1 MTEKPGNPDNA
12 QASHPPLSAEARA
25 TWGSTLIAAFS
36 ALISL
41 VALGIGLYSAHLVE
55 QQNSNSQQQALL
67 SLVTDIQQGQ
77 QAPASTNENAI
88 AAELAVL
95 GEAEEAS
102 NIISDIPHSGV
113 SSAEK
118 YIVGRALEDGDDY
131 RPALDLLKGAAQQ
144 ASDPRT
150 AADAWRAVA
159 AILYTLKSKSQ
170 AEEDVSRAE
179 KSFSRPDVTT
189 FSKRSNVA
197 YTELFDIPY
206 RVFADCPAAREEWDD
221 ASYLIQHN
229 RDLLNGSNSTA
240 AVMNAATALAKT
252 CHVPHDTLKEETLLK
267 LISP

>member
-1 MTEKPGNPDNA
+1 MAEEPREPNNE
-12 QASHPPLSAEARA
+12 QISNPPLTPEAKA
-25 TWGSTLIAAFS
+25 TWGATLIAAFS

-77 QAPASTNENAI
+77 APGSTNGNVVS
-88 AAELAVL
+88 AELTVL

-102 NIISDIPHSGV
+102 SIINDSLRSGA
-113 SSAEK
+113 SSVEK
-118 YIVGRALEDGDDY
+118 YIVGRALENGDDY
-131 RPALDLLKGAAQQ
+131 QPALKLLKGAAQQ

-159 AILYTLKSKSQ
+159 AILYTLKLTSQ
-170 AEEDVSRAE
+170 AEGDVNRAKE
-179 KSFSRPDVTT
+179 SFGRPDIATA
-189 FSKRSNVA
+189 SKRSNVA
-197 YTELFDIPY
+197 YTDLFDIPY
-206 RVFADCPAAREEWDD
+206 RVFAGCATSQEEWNE
-221 ASYLIQHN
+221 ASYLIRHN

-240 AVMNAATALAKT
+240 ALMNAGTALAKT
-252 CHVPHDTLKEETLLK
+252 CHVSRGTLKEKTLLK

>member
-12 QASHPPLSAEARA
+12 QASHPPLSPEARA

-77 QAPASTNENAI
+77 QAPTSTNENAI

-102 NIISDIPHSGV
+102 NIISDIPRSGV

-150 AADAWRAVA
+150 AADAWRGGGSYP
-159 AILYTLKSKSQ
+159 LH
-170 AEEDVSRAE
+170 AEICITSR
-179 KSFSRPDVTT
+179 R
-189 FSKRSNVA
+189 R
-197 YTELFDIPY
+197 
-206 RVFADCPAAREEWDD
+206 C
-221 ASYLIQHN
+221 
-229 RDLLNGSNSTA
+229 
-240 AVMNAATALAKT
+240 
-252 CHVPHDTLKEETLLK
+252 
-267 LISP
+267 

>member
-12 QASHPPLSAEARA
+12 QASHPPLSPEARA

-77 QAPASTNENAI
+77 QAPTSTNENAI
-88 AAELAVL
+88 SAELAVL

-102 NIISDIPHSGV
+102 NIISDIPRSGV

-131 RPALDLLKGAAQQ
+131 RPALDLLTGAAQQ

-150 AADAWRAVA
+150 AADAWRGVA
-159 AILYTLKSKSQ
+159 AILYTLKSASQ
-170 AEEDVSRAE
+170 AEEDVNRAE
-179 KSFSRPDVTT
+179 ESFTGPMSPRSASEATWHIRSFSIFRTGSFTIAPPPRRSGMTLPISFSTT
-189 FSKRSNVA
+189 A
-197 YTELFDIPY
+197 
-206 RVFADCPAAREEWDD
+206 
-221 ASYLIQHN
+221 
-229 RDLLNGSNSTA
+229 
-240 AVMNAATALAKT
+240 
-252 CHVPHDTLKEETLLK
+252 
-267 LISP
+267 IS